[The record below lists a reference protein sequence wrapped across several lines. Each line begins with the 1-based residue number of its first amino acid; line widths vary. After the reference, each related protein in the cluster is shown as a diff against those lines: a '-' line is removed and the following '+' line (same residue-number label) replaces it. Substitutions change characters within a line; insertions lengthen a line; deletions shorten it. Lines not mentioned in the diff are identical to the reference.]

1 MRKIILSGLG
11 VILIIASFFLAKTLI
26 ANKNKPK
33 PVLDK
38 VIKTV
43 FTDTVQNGDVQIK
56 IPANGS
62 LVAKRRVEIYSE
74 VQGIFRTGNVLYKPG
89 QKYNAG
95 ASLIRIDA
103 SEHNASVQS
112 SKSNLFPKAFDTSLT

>member
-1 MRKIILSGLG
+1 MRKIILSLLG

-74 VQGIFRTGNVLYKPG
+74 VQGIFKNR
-89 QKYNAG
+89 
-95 ASLIRIDA
+95 
-103 SEHNASVQS
+103 
-112 SKSNLFPKAFDTSLT
+112 